1 MIEQDNPLQ
10 LVDSS
15 IFEVHTPI
23 FEGPLALLLHLIEKN
38 ELDITKVALAQ
49 VTDEFLAYVDTM
61 RDAMDIAV
69 VADFLSVAARLLWI
83 KSRALL
89 PKPPESAKVQ
99 IDDEDD
105 IGDELIRQLRAYR
118 QYKQAAAWLAER
130 DEQALRSY
138 IHMGPPPRPQ
148 QIQLDLTGITLD
160 MLLNT
165 AFTLLFPI
173 EGPRPEEA
181 IQSVRISVTQ
191 QIAVIRQNLMRLARV
206 TFKHLL
212 SRKPTR
218 VEAAVTLQAILELI
232 KQRTVEARQEELFG
246 DITIKAT
253 VPPEDIAEAN
263 PTIEEFDDWEA
274 A

>member
-1 MIEQDNPLQ
+1 MTEQDNPIQ
-10 LVDSS
+10 LESS
-15 IFEVHTPI
+15 ASFEVHTPI

-49 VTDEFLAYVDTM
+49 VTDEFLAYVDSM
-61 RDAMDIAV
+61 RDRMDIAV

-99 IDDEDD
+99 TDDDD

-130 DEQALRSY
+130 DDHALRSY
-138 IHMGPPPRPQ
+138 IHIGPPPRPQ
-148 QIQLDLTGITLD
+148 KIQLDLTGVTLD
-160 MLLNT
+160 RLLTT
-165 AFTLLFPI
+165 ALTLLFPI

-181 IQSVRISVTQ
+181 IQRVRISITQ

-232 KQRTVEARQEELFG
+232 KQRTVEAQQEELFG

-253 VPPEDIAEAN
+253 VPPEDIAEAS
-263 PTIEEFDDWEA
+263 PTLEALDDWEA